1 MTKFGNWLMKLPTPR
16 IMAAHPA
23 PIDFAWINFYLLKFL
38 RNRLDQYPLH
48 YPFFQSMPAFD
59 IKSYAAR
66 VLQKDYTDINRNNY
80 PIKLHDNKNHTH
92 KAIDD
97 AREYASLLVKLLNI

>member
-1 MTKFGNWLMKLPTPR
+1 M
-16 IMAAHPA
+16 
-23 PIDFAWINFYLLKFL
+23 INFYLLKFL
-38 RNRLDQYPLH
+38 RNRLDKYPLH
-48 YPFFQSMPAFD
+48 YPFFQSISAFD

-80 PIKLHDNKNHTH
+80 PIELHSNKNHTH

-97 AREYASLLVKLLNI
+97 AREYARLLVKLLNM